1 MGGNIPCGTFLSRN
15 FPGGRFT
22 GGSLMG
28 GNFPGGNYPGGNFPK
43 TNMNM
48 YMYIPYKTS
57 YFYNAY

>member
-1 MGGNIPCGTFLSRN
+1 MWEFYELEFCRGGGS
-15 FPGGRFT
+15 FP

-28 GNFPGGNYPGGNFPK
+28 GNFPGGNYPGENFPR

-57 YFYNAY
+57 DFYNAY